1 MRKDLSILIEIREN
15 RIKDQRKIDKMER
28 KYKLY
33 NQPIK
38 VKIEQ
43 LKQEISVI
51 AHKIEHHATRCGT
64 YRQNKQFKEN
74 QKRFYEDLSNT
85 TPQKPEGLPNKKD
98 TEEF

>member
-1 MRKDLSILIEIREN
+1 
-15 RIKDQRKIDKMER
+15 MER
-28 KYKLY
+28 KYNLY

-43 LKQEISVI
+43 LKQDISAI
-51 AHKIEHHATRCGT
+51 AHKSERYTTRCET

-85 TPQKPEGLPNKKD
+85 TPQKPEGL
-98 TEEF
+98 T